1 MDTLHLSYREVVH
14 EIPYRNLVIMT
25 KDRQRPVY
33 GGEVMK
39 EITAEEYFRADPT
52 DKYMTFGQKSCI

>member
-39 EITAEEYFRADPT
+39 EVTAEEYFRGRPRPT
-52 DKYMTFGQKSCI
+52 NI